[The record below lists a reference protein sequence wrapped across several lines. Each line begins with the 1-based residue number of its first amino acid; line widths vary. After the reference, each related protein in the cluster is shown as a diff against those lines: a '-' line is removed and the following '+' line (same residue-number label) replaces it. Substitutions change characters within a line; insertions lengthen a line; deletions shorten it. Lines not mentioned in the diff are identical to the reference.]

1 MKPVRTR
8 SGLIAALAGA
18 AVAAACV
25 TINVYFPAAA
35 AEKAADRIIDDVWSA
50 APKAPAAPATTPEA
64 APSPQSALPAAQRV
78 ALAALDWLVPPAAAQ
93 QQPNLDLSSPEISR
107 LKTQMENRYADL
119 KPLFDAG
126 TVGLTQDGYVAV
138 RDQNAVPLASRN
150 TVRTLVANE
159 NADRAALYREIATA
173 NGQPQWESQI
183 RGVFAQRWIAKA
195 QAGWWYQ
202 AAGGQWQR
210 K

>member
-1 MKPVRTR
+1 MKPVRTH

-35 AEKAADRIIDDVWSA
+35 AEKAADRIIDDVWSST
-50 APKAPAAPATTPEA
+50 PGVPAPATTPEA
-64 APSPQSALPAAQRV
+64 TPSPQSALPAAQHV
-78 ALAALDWLVPPAAAQ
+78 ALAVLDWLVPPAQAQ

-138 RDQNAVPLASRN
+138 RDPNAVPLASRN

-173 NGQPQWESQI
+173 NGHPQWESQI

-195 QAGWWYQ
+195 QPGWWYQ